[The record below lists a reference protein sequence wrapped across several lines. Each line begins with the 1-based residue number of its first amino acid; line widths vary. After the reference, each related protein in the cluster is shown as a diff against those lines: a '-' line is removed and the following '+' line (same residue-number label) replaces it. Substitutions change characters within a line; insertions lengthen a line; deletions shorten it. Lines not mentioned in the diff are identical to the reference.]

1 MMRKTGYSKPNRIAR
16 MLNEKGEWVDVTP
29 EQVWEWEKKWGRA
42 AICKCKGHN
51 QKGDACDADV
61 VPVMSCVKSNGVWV
75 KSYFRE
81 KIPNTH
87 IPGCSFDKSS
97 NTIVKAEV
105 SKARSSFSP
114 TLLFD
119 RLSKGGSIMPSSV
132 ERPVPPK
139 TKVQGKDE
147 DDELLGFDTSI
158 EVRYVAP
165 RNLTEAFRNHMEEV
179 YGDKDDLNGDF
190 GDGRTVKQTFFS
202 EMTSEYYHRYPEN
215 ISGVM
220 IVLIRKCGDSSVQTA
235 VKQEYKFGWLLADP
249 FKVEKECERFYFL
262 LKFDN
267 PELKNQIVS
276 LIMDEKNKGKKFLVI
291 ADWEKSKTIK
301 NKYRIVVGAV
311 HSVRQIEVY

>member
-1 MMRKTGYSKPNRIAR
+1 
-16 MLNEKGEWVDVTP
+16 
-29 EQVWEWEKKWGRA
+29 
-42 AICKCKGHN
+42 
-51 QKGDACDADV
+51 
-61 VPVMSCVKSNGVWV
+61 
-75 KSYFRE
+75 
-81 KIPNTH
+81 
-87 IPGCSFDKSS
+87 
-97 NTIVKAEV
+97 
-105 SKARSSFSP
+105 
-114 TLLFD
+114 
-119 RLSKGGSIMPSSV
+119 
-132 ERPVPPK
+132 
-139 TKVQGKDE
+139 
-147 DDELLGFDTSI
+147 
-158 EVRYVAP
+158 
-165 RNLTEAFRNHMEEV
+165 MEEV
-179 YGDKDDLNGDF
+179 YGDKNDLNGDF

-235 VKQEYKFGWLLADP
+235 VKQEYKFGWLMADP
-249 FKVEKECERFYFL
+249 FKVKKESERFYFL